1 MATTTPVTAAR
12 YNALRDTVNRVL
24 GVSSPLTPTYGY
36 GNFTSTSAVVGNFED
51 NGTNADKIA
60 ALEYEEIYFDLLRA
74 RIHQLGADNV
84 TVLPYP
90 EGDFN
95 NNPSADIVD
104 ETYIQLLETLASNIE
119 TDRFSIDAE
128 SQASTSSVFNQQSA
142 SISSVYDQSARGTW
156 NGQLIHIFD
165 VSFQNAA
172 DRRHFFNAGGEIRVD
187 AAVNYSGSQAKSVDW
202 ATRLNDLDSYSIAGN
217 RSFIGN
223 STAFFTNKNTSVGNY
238 ALTGSYQQLYFYAFS
253 NAYVNNYYAIQALS
267 LNDTTVRVRVSF
279 VDGEAVSSPPPD
291 TPIDEAVF
299 GDFSSNVSVLIPDG
313 SATINGVVTD
323 TVVYDGSIV
332 GTLISGL

>member
-12 YNALRDTVNRVL
+12 YNALRDTVNLVL

-36 GNFTSTSAVVGNFED
+36 GDFISTSDVVGNFED
-51 NGTNADKIA
+51 NNTDTNKISVQ
-60 ALEYEEIYFDLLRA
+60 EYEEIYFDLIRS
-74 RIHQLGADNV
+74 RIHQLGSGNV
-84 TVLPYP
+84 TILPYP
-90 EGDFN
+90 EGDIN
-95 NNPSADIVD
+95 NNPGADIID
-104 ETYIQLLETLASNIE
+104 ESYIQLLETLASNVE
-119 TDRFSIDAE
+119 TDRFSIDAA
-128 SQASTSSVFNQQSA
+128 SQASTSLVFDQFSN
-142 SISSVYDQSARGTW
+142 SISSVYDQSVRGTW
-156 NGQLIHIFD
+156 DGQLIHIFD
-165 VSFQNAA
+165 VSFENAA

-187 AAVNYSGSQAKSVDW
+187 ADVNYSGSQAKSVDW
-202 ATRLNDLDSYSIAGN
+202 ANRMNDLDAYSIAGN

-223 STAFFTNKNTSVGNY
+223 TTAFYTNKNTSVGNY
-238 ALTGSYQQLYFYAFS
+238 SLTGSYQQLYFYAFS
-253 NAYVNNYYAIQALS
+253 NAYVNNYYTIQALS
-267 LNDTTVRVRVSF
+267 LNDTTVRVRVLF

-323 TVVYDGSIV
+323 TVSYDGAIV